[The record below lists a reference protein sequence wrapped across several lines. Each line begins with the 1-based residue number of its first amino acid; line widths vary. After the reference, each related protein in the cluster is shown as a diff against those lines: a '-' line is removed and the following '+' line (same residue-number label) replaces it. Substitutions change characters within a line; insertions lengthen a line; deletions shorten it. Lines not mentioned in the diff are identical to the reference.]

1 MKGCFLVDVKFMEMA
16 VRLANENVLAKN
28 GGPFGAIIVKDGK
41 VVGRGCNNVTTAN
54 DPTAHAEVQAI
65 RDACRNLDSFQL
77 TDCEIYT
84 SCEPCPMCIGAI
96 YWARPKAIY
105 YACTKE
111 DAAVIGFDD
120 HFIYQELALPM
131 ENRTI
136 EMKQLSF
143 NDHDLPFRTWETNTE
158 KVKY

>member
-1 MKGCFLVDVKFMEMA
+1 MDVKFMEMA

-84 SCEPCPMCIGAI
+84 ELRTMPPCASALFIGHVQ
-96 YWARPKAIY
+96 KAIF
-105 YACTKE
+105 YACTE
-111 DAAVIGFDD
+111 RRRCS
-120 HFIYQELALPM
+120 YWL
-131 ENRTI
+131 
-136 EMKQLSF
+136 
-143 NDHDLPFRTWETNTE
+143 
-158 KVKY
+158 

>member
-1 MKGCFLVDVKFMEMA
+1 MEMA
-16 VRLANENVLAKN
+16 VQLAYENVLAKN
-28 GGPFGAIIVKDGK
+28 GGPFGAIIVKDG
-41 VVGRGCNNVTTAN
+41 VIVGRGCNNVTTAN

-65 RDACRNLDSFQL
+65 RDACRNLNSYQL

-84 SCEPCPMCIGAI
+84 ICEPCPMCIGAL
-96 YWARPKAIY
+96 YWARPKVIY

-111 DAAVIGFDD
+111 DLACIGFDD

-131 ENRTI
+131 ENRSI
-136 EMKQLSF
+136 KMRQIPF
-143 NDHDLPFRTWETNTE
+143 NNHDLPFRTWETYSK

>member
-1 MKGCFLVDVKFMEMA
+1 MDIKFMEMA
-16 VRLANENVLAKN
+16 VRLAHENVLAKN
-28 GGPFGAIIVKDGK
+28 GGPFGAVIVKDGT
-41 VVGRGCNNVTTAN
+41 VIGRGCNNVTTAN

-65 RDACRNLDSFQL
+65 RDACRTLNSFQL

-111 DAAVIGFDD
+111 DAARIGFDD
-120 HFIYQELALPM
+120 HFIYQELAIPM
-131 ENRTI
+131 ENRSI
-136 EMKQLSF
+136 KMEQMSF
-143 NDHDLPFRTWETNTE
+143 SNHDLPFRTWETYVE

>member
-1 MKGCFLVDVKFMEMA
+1 MEMA
-16 VRLANENVLAKN
+16 VQLAYENVLAKN

-111 DAAVIGFDD
+111 DAANIGFDD

-131 ENRTI
+131 ENRTMK
-136 EMKQLSF
+136 MKQLSF
-143 NDHDLPFRTWETNTE
+143 NDHDLPFRTWETNNE